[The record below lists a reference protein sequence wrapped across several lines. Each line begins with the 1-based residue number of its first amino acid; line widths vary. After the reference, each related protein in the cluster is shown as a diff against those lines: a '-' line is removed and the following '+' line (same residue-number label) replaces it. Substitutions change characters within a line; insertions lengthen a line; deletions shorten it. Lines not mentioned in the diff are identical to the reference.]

1 MVSKGPSS
9 IQAEEVR
16 FSALG
21 HGRAKGLPMLCQEL
35 FLRYC
40 LDLTED
46 TFQDF
51 YHSTFPVF
59 LSFAMERCALVKGM
73 DLDPEEVVNR
83 LYGIL
88 VAHAAGCRDRVPI
101 KVLLSWCFG
110 TINNIIK
117 EELRFRSRIRQA
129 PGISEPL
136 VENRNALDMIIH
148 KEDKENRRDL
158 YNRVMSLIATTGNSL
173 MEREKTVMR
182 MFYSEGLLL
191 RDIASR
197 LGIRVEHAAVI
208 LFRARRRIARR
219 IRQEDNRKPC
229 M

>member
-1 MVSKGPSS
+1 MSLPVFSVRISCWRITSFINSTFRIQQVKMVSKGPSS

-110 TINNIIK
+110 TVSNKRII
-117 EELRFRSRIRQA
+117 LC
-129 PGISEPL
+129 L
-136 VENRNALDMIIH
+136 
-148 KEDKENRRDL
+148 
-158 YNRVMSLIATTGNSL
+158 SLI
-173 MEREKTVMR
+173 
-182 MFYSEGLLL
+182 
-191 RDIASR
+191 
-197 LGIRVEHAAVI
+197 
-208 LFRARRRIARR
+208 
-219 IRQEDNRKPC
+219 
-229 M
+229 